1 MSDARR
7 IFMQVW
13 SEYGMDDVDDYI
25 AMVNAEF
32 STAVSAA
39 FSGRTAPLR
48 AFVSEHSST
57 RHKPTAFIEH
67 SIGDEAR
74 EVGSRARRDPRGRD
88 VSCEMWVGCRFA
100 VRVVLLLKRLLSV
113 GARC

>member
-1 MSDARR
+1 MRGS
-7 IFMQVW
+7 I
-13 SEYGMDDVDDYI
+13 
-25 AMVNAEF
+25 
-32 STAVSAA
+32 
-39 FSGRTAPLR
+39 
-48 AFVSEHSST
+48 
-57 RHKPTAFIEH
+57 

-113 GARC
+113 VSLQHTYDTVQRSAIDEVV